1 MHWTQKGR
9 LFVYDLLKNQFG
21 LLPVIEQDGGAATNT
36 QARKSAPPGISAI
49 NDLRTCSLE
58 AIRLRFGSPTDTGVN
73 QAVLDALDTSD
84 REIEAAGLFA
94 QINEVAKKLQSMIAH
109 NARLAQ
115 DQQAYEKAFNA
126 SHKQHQALL
135 AEHALPWSPRS
146 RTRTTDWSPTTTT
159 GRRPSTL
166 ILNSWYSAHTSA

>member
-1 MHWTQKGR
+1 M
-9 LFVYDLLKNQFG
+9 F
-21 LLPVIEQDGGAATNT
+21 
-36 QARKSAPPGISAI
+36 
-49 NDLRTCSLE
+49 LE

-84 REIEAAGLFA
+84 REIEAAGLFV

-135 AEHALPWSPRS
+135 AEHALP
-146 RTRTTDWSPTTTT
+146 
-159 GRRPSTL
+159 
-166 ILNSWYSAHTSA
+166 